1 MRTPDRDRRG
11 FALAALCIA
20 LVAALLVQHG
30 VALHV
35 EYHVLPNGTAYNAS
49 VDVAGAQKF
58 EFFET
63 GMLGERIPQKVSNIE
78 VTGNCS
84 PCLFNMSGA
93 SSITFSKGNYTI
105 RYTAPLRDFHLMAA
119 FEQPYS
125 VNISLPVEFDVR
137 NPLLAGMN
145 PGAVIISESD
155 NSTTVQWNRTMSV
168 DLRFYD
174 ENRETLLYLFGNFW
188 IIIAVVLLLPFMIT
202 MRRDQ

>member
-1 MRTPDRDRRG
+1 
-11 FALAALCIA
+11 
-20 LVAALLVQHG
+20 
-30 VALHV
+30 VALDA
-35 EYHVLPNGTAYNAS
+35 EYRVLPNGTAYNAS

-84 PCLFNMSGA
+84 PCLFNMSGS

-105 RYTAPLRDFHLMAA
+105 RYMAPLRDFHLVAA

-145 PGAVIISESD
+145 PGAVIISEND
-155 NSTTVQWNRTMSV
+155 NSTTIRWNRIMSV

-174 ENRETLLYLFGNFW
+174 MNRETLLYLFGNFW

-202 MRRDQ
+202 VRRKQ

>member
-11 FALAALCIA
+11 FAVAAICIA
-20 LVAALLVQHG
+20 LVAALLVLPG
-30 VALHV
+30 AALHA
-35 EYHVLPNGTAYNAS
+35 EYHILPNGTAYNAS
-49 VDVAGAQKF
+49 IDVAGAQKF

-78 VTGNCS
+78 VAGNCS

-93 SSITFSKGNYTI
+93 SSITFPQGNYTI
-105 RYTAPLRDFHLMAA
+105 RYMAPLRDFHLMAG
-119 FEQPYS
+119 FERPYS
-125 VNISLPVEFDVR
+125 VNISLPREFDVR

-145 PGAVIISESD
+145 PGAVIISERD
-155 NSTTVQWNRTMSV
+155 NSTTVQWNRTTSV

-174 ENRETLLYLFGNFW
+174 QNRETLLYLFGNFW

-202 MRRDQ
+202 VRRKQ